1 MTQEREAERY
11 RETLASPRL
20 LVVLVFI
27 VDAVVCHQFL
37 TEDKELVLQLLELP
51 PGHKRATSSV
61 P

>member
-11 RETLASPRL
+11 RETLASPRF
-20 LVVLVFI
+20 LVVLVII